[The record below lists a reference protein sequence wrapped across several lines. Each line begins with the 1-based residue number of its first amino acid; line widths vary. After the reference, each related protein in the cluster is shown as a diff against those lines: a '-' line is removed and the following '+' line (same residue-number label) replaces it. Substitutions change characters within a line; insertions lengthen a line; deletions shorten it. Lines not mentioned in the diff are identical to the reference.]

1 MAEEDLREVA
11 ADVAAATELLNTR
24 LLDAQVRL
32 AALGIGTT
40 AAIKIDDDLELSFSK
55 RGGTWKLN
63 IQNTSETRDLLS
75 GSKRERVLAAH
86 ALPAL
91 LAALRENA
99 VTHLADLKSA
109 SDAVE
114 AFLATLPEVP
124 EVVAPEAVSA
134 VQPTVQDED
143 PPGPESDKETRGGG
157 VRCMPCGDAGRVM
170 TARVR
175 GGLPCPNCEL
185 GRTT

>member
-99 VTHLADLKSA
+99 VTHLADLEECLGCRRGVSC
-109 SDAVE
+109 DA
-114 AFLATLPEVP
+114 A
-124 EVVAPEAVSA
+124 
-134 VQPTVQDED
+134 
-143 PPGPESDKETRGGG
+143 
-157 VRCMPCGDAGRVM
+157 
-170 TARVR
+170 
-175 GGLPCPNCEL
+175 
-185 GRTT
+185 